1 MRLINII
8 NNILNAYRME
18 QNFISKVLST
28 LRVVES
34 SLSSAM
40 KLPKD
45 PMWNYLMIYSAKL
58 YVERLIRD
66 FQRISEEGGAL

>member
-1 MRLINII
+1 MNGMR
-8 NNILNAYRME
+8 
-18 QNFISKVLST
+18 QNFIFKVLST

-40 KLPKD
+40 MPPKD
-45 PMWNYLMIYSAKL
+45 HMWDYMMIRSAKC

-66 FQRISEEGGAL
+66 FQRISEKGGAL